1 MDKRLFLALILTA
14 LVVALTPVLFPTQ
27 RAPGGAGADS
37 VAADSVAA
45 DSVAAAGATG
55 RTGAG
60 APAVT
65 GSAASAPAVP
75 AGTQTGGVA
84 APADSVPPAAAVET
98 TVVNAGLSTYAISS
112 MGAAPVSVRMNRY
125 RTLQPTRKESN
136 APVELVRPDE
146 PLLRYRLVVPGDTL
160 ALDEVPFALTQGR
173 GVPNARALTY
183 EAAVAGA
190 RVAISYAFV
199 PDSYTVR
206 VSGRVE
212 GSGSRGFLL
221 VDLPSGINS
230 EEADT
235 LDDHRNLAFALKP
248 ERENAK
254 SIHFDK
260 LDPGERRLEPGPL
273 TWVVSKN
280 KYFLVGLLTPEGD
293 QPFAELSVTGGARVS
308 KVASRASATAVE
320 PLRDGAFAFELY
332 AGPQEWRRLVALG
345 RDFENANPYG
355 GFMQGLVQPFA
366 TIVMRVLLWM
376 HEALKLNYGWVL
388 IIFGI
393 VVRLALWPFNQKAM
407 RTSMRMQTLQPQLQ
421 AVQERYK
428 GDPQKMQQE
437 IMRVYKENDMSP
449 FSAVSGCL
457 PMLLPMPVFIT
468 LFFVFQNTIE
478 FRGVP
483 FMWLSDISLKDPY
496 YILPLLMGASAY
508 ALSWIGMRNAPDNPQ
523 AKMMSYI
530 FPVMML
536 VFFVNA
542 ASGLNLYYTVQN
554 LAALPQQWLIAN
566 ERSKAGKV
574 AGAPA
579 PAVVR
584 GQGAATRGKVP
595 KARG

>member
-14 LVVALTPVLFPTQ
+14 LVVVVTPILFPTQ
-27 RAPGGAGADS
+27 RAPGGT
-37 VAADSVAA
+37 AADSVATRRA
-45 DSVAAAGATG
+45 DTVATTGAAAA
-55 RTGAG
+55 
-60 APAVT
+60 
-65 GSAASAPAVP
+65 GSAASAPPVQGAGAP
-75 AGTQTGGVA
+75 ARDSA
-84 APADSVPPAAAVET
+84 APAGAATAET
-98 TVVNAGLSTYAISS
+98 TVVDAGRSTYAISS
-112 MGAAPVSVRMNRY
+112 VGAAPVSVRMNQY
-125 RTLQPTRKESN
+125 QTLRAARKASK
-136 APVELVRPDE
+136 APVELVRPGE
-146 PLLRYRLVVPGDTL
+146 TLLRYRLVVPGDTV
-160 ALDEVPFALTQGR
+160 ALDQVPFTLTQGG
-173 GVPNARALTY
+173 GVPNPRALTY
-183 EAAVAGA
+183 EAAVSGA

-212 GSGSRGFLL
+212 GTGSRGYLL

-235 LDDHRNLAFALKP
+235 LDDHRNLAYALKP

-273 TWVVSKN
+273 TWVVAKN
-280 KYFLVGLLTPEGD
+280 KYFLVGLLTPQGD
-293 QPFAELSVTGGARVS
+293 QPFAELAVAGGARVS

-320 PLRDGAFAFELY
+320 QLRDGRFAFELY

-355 GFMQGLVQPFA
+355 GFMQGIVQPFA

-376 HEALKLNYGWVL
+376 HEALRLNYGWVL

-393 VVRLALWPFNQKAM
+393 VVRLALWPFNQRAM
-407 RTSMRMQTLQPQLQ
+407 RTSLKMQAVQPELQ
-421 AVQERYK
+421 AVQERFK

-437 IMRVYKENDMSP
+437 IMVVYRKHGMSP
-449 FSAVSGCL
+449 FSALSGCL

-483 FMWLSDISLKDPY
+483 FLWLADISLKDPY
-496 YILPLLMGASAY
+496 YVLPLLMGASAY
-508 ALSWIGMRNAPDNPQ
+508 ALSWIGMRNAPENPQ

-566 ERSKAGKV
+566 ERSK
-574 AGAPA
+574 GAKPAAVA
-579 PAVVR
+579 PAVAR
-584 GQGAATRGKVP
+584 GPGGGGGAAVRGKVP

>member
-1 MDKRLFLALILTA
+1 
-14 LVVALTPVLFPTQ
+14 
-27 RAPGGAGADS
+27 
-37 VAADSVAA
+37 
-45 DSVAAAGATG
+45 
-55 RTGAG
+55 
-60 APAVT
+60 
-65 GSAASAPAVP
+65 
-75 AGTQTGGVA
+75 VA
-84 APADSVPPAAAVET
+84 APPATPPAGAVG
-98 TVVNAGLSTYAISS
+98 AG
-112 MGAAPVSVRMNRY
+112 P
-125 RTLQPTRKESN
+125 
-136 APVELVRPDE
+136 
-146 PLLRYRLVVPGDTL
+146 
-160 ALDEVPFALTQGR
+160 
-173 GVPNARALTY
+173 LTY
-183 EAAVAGA
+183 EAAVGAA
-190 RVAISYAFV
+190 RVRISYAFV

-212 GSGSRGFLL
+212 GTGSRGFLL

-235 LDDHRNLAFALKP
+235 LDDQRNLAYALKP
-248 ERENAK
+248 ARENAK

-260 LDPGERRLEPGPL
+260 LDPGERQLEPGPL
-273 TWVVSKN
+273 TWVVAKS

-293 QPFAELSVTGGARVS
+293 QPFAELLVTGGPRVS

-320 PLRDGAFAFELY
+320 PLRDGQFAFDMY
-332 AGPQEWRRLVALG
+332 AGPQEWRRLVAMG

-355 GFMQGLVQPFA
+355 GFLQGIVQPFA

-376 HEALKLNYGWVL
+376 HEALRLDYGWVL
-388 IIFGI
+388 IIFGV
-393 VVRLALWPFNQKAM
+393 VVRLALWPFNQRAM
-407 RTSMRMQTLQPQLQ
+407 RTSLKMQALQPELQ
-421 AVQERYK
+421 AVQAK
-428 GDPQKMQQE
+428 HKSDPQKMQAE
-437 IMRVYKENDMSP
+437 IMEVYRRHDMSP

-483 FMWLSDISLKDPY
+483 FLWLSDISLKDPY
-496 YILPLLMGASAY
+496 YILPVLMGASAY
-508 ALSWIGMRNAPDNPQ
+508 ALSWIGLRNAPDNPQ

-566 ERSKAGKV
+566 ERAKAPPVSGPV
-574 AGAPA
+574 AGPA
-579 PAVVR
+579 KGEQR
-584 GQGAATRGKVP
+584 AAARGKVP